1 MISNNTYKELMILVI
16 LEENWKD
23 IQKKVILPL
32 WNRKFKKMYE
42 SVKLDYDDFE
52 SLAGFELTKAIKTF
66 NPQKSNLL
74 TYATNILQRKAKTE
88 LTFYHRIR
96 RDGNSKTESI
106 NRITD
111 EESKITIENM
121 LVSEQEHELNYLAQR
136 YINSLTKTQRK
147 IAELIIEGYD
157 VNIIKKMLGFSD
169 DKFKM
174 IIQRMR
180 SEEKTEPLNKLRGVI
195 K

>member
-1 MISNNTYKELMILVI
+1 MTL
-16 LEENWKD
+16 LEEKMLILLGNNWKD

-42 SVKLDYDDFE
+42 GAKLDYDDFE
-52 SLAGFELTKAIKTF
+52 SLAGFELSKAIKTF
-66 NPQKSNLL
+66 NPQKSNLF

-88 LTFYHRIR
+88 LTFYYRDKRIG
-96 RDGNSKTESI
+96 DLKAESI
-106 NRITD
+106 NKITND
-111 EESKITIENM
+111 ESQITIEGI
-121 LVSEQEHELNYLAQR
+121 LVAEQERELNYLAQR
-136 YINSLTKTQRK
+136 YINSLTNTQK
-147 IAELIIEGYD
+147 KVAELIMSGYD
-157 VNIIKKMLGFSD
+157 VKIIKKILNLSD
-169 DKFKM
+169 DRFAM

>member
-1 MISNNTYKELMILVI
+1 MIV

-42 SVKLDYDDFE
+42 SAKLDYDDFE
-52 SLAGFELTKAIKTF
+52 SLAGFELSKAIKTF

-88 LTFYHRIR
+88 LTFYYRDKRI
-96 RDGNSKTESI
+96 GNSKSESI
-106 NRITD
+106 NKVTD

-121 LVSEQEHELNYLAQR
+121 LIAEQEYELNYLAQR
-136 YINSLTKTQRK
+136 YIDSLTKTQRK
-147 IAELIIEGYD
+147 IAELIIAGYD
-157 VNIIKKMLGFSD
+157 VNTIKKMLGLSD

>member
-1 MISNNTYKELMILVI
+1 MLMM
-16 LEENWKD
+16 LEEDWKT
-23 IQKKVILPL
+23 IRKKVILPL
-32 WNRKFKKMYE
+32 WNMKFKRMYE
-42 SVKLDYDDFE
+42 DVKLDYDDFE
-52 SLAGFELTKAIKTF
+52 SLAGFEISKAIKTF

-147 IAELIIEGYD
+147 IAELIMAGYD
-157 VNIIKKMLGFSD
+157 VKTIKKILNLSD
-169 DKFKM
+169 
-174 IIQRMR
+174 
-180 SEEKTEPLNKLRGVI
+180 EKYEVITISMCDEKKITPLKKLKGET
-195 K
+195 KWKL